1 MRQWEMAS
9 ARVAV
14 AASLCDAQSRAV
26 ITRASRRP
34 QGDDYRLCAN
44 RAKAAHARKCMR
56 QETATEPSTGSIPE
70 FSKSERAGPV
80 RLPVAD
86 EQHDRSC
93 PMRSWSPRSYARR
106 DLRPCERAD
115 VIAVKRSAQARRR
128 KPRKRKSQQMRVRD
142 LLNARTGSL
151 RSRVP
156 NGGPESASI
165 F

>member
-1 MRQWEMAS
+1 
-9 ARVAV
+9 
-14 AASLCDAQSRAV
+14 
-26 ITRASRRP
+26 
-34 QGDDYRLCAN
+34 
-44 RAKAAHARKCMR
+44 MR

-151 RSRVP
+151 RCEFLTAGRSLQLFFRKSRWRFGGFSGLVSPQMKRVGENYVAEQIVP
-156 NGGPESASI
+156 RTIVDVKRGVNWMSGVPS
-165 F
+165 